1 MSISGVSNIASPSS
15 KMQSISGNNPST
27 VMPNED
33 VPPGVSSEPTQVS
46 AMPLP
51 PMHYVKQYSDDHVK
65 RGLAPLPPT
74 PLQPNESYS
83 MFGHQFTAEDSIIAS
98 LESQGIRRLY
108 SAKDVDRKK
117 ELRKLNQSI
126 LVNFLDLLDIL
137 IRSPDSPKR
146 DEKIEDLNLLFIHM
160 HHLTN
165 EFRPHQARETLRV
178 MLYVQKR
185 KRIQVAEK
193 FREHLDKVQETIQ
206 EALDALPDFSNLN
219 TSSDNKLLIPMLSN
233 VDKSSDV
240 GQIEM
245 TLTSKDSLPTN
256 RPNILSSGVLSE
268 DERNIAVNNL
278 DSIVCK
284 MIDESFADMDEN
296 MKTEDE

>member
-1 MSISGVSNIASPSS
+1 MSIAGVSNIASPSS
-15 KMQSISGNNPST
+15 KMQSISSSNPST
-27 VMPNED
+27 VLPNED
-33 VPPGVSSEPTQVS
+33 VPPGVSAEPTQVS

-206 EALDALPDFSNLN
+206 EALDALPDFSNMD

-233 VDKSSDV
+233 IDKSSDV

-245 TLTSKDSLPTN
+245 TLTSKDSIPTN

-284 MIDESFADMDEN
+284 MIDESFADMDVN